1 MLSDN
6 VKHFLSENHQAVLT
20 TFRRDGGAQ
29 MSIITV
35 GAYRDGAAFTT
46 TDDRAKLRNLRR
58 NPRCSLLVSHD
69 NWRPYVVLEG
79 QAQVLAAD
87 NTDAEELKHALRDV
101 YRSASGGKEHPNWD
115 DYDRAMVEDK
125 RAAVIVVPDRV
136 YGTAL

>member
-6 VKHFLSENHQAVLT
+6 VKIFLSANHQAVLT

-115 DYDRAMVEDK
+115 EYDQAMVEDR
-125 RAAVIVVPDRV
+125 RAAVVVVPDRV

>member
-6 VKHFLSENHQAVLT
+6 VKNFLSENHQAVLT

-115 DYDRAMVEDK
+115 EYDLAMVEDK

>member
-46 TDDRAKLRNLRR
+46 TDDRAKLKNLRR

-101 YRSASGGKEHPNWD
+101 YRSALGGKEHPNWD
-115 DYDRAMVEDK
+115 EYDLAMVEDK

>member
-6 VKHFLSENHQAVLT
+6 TKKFLSANHQAVLT

-79 QAQVLAAD
+79 QAQVMAAD
-87 NTDAEELKHALRDV
+87 NTDAEELKHALRDI

-115 DYDRAMVEDK
+115 EYDLAMVEDK

-136 YGTAL
+136 YGTAV